1 MLACAKRLDI
11 TPSGP
16 VWMDGMIRAH
26 PSTGVHDP
34 IYAKALALAHSR
46 RPEDCF
52 VLVSLDVCVL
62 RTEDARDIRQTA
74 ARAAGIPAGNIILAA
89 THNHSGPAL
98 AGILTPAADA
108 YLGELKPRLSDL
120 IAQTAGGLAP
130 AAAGWAAGAEKTIS
144 HYRRLMADDGHVVMN
159 WEPYAPEH
167 IIGPLGKIDPEV
179 LALRVTAAGA
189 AAEPIALL
197 FNHAGHPN
205 VLSGDN
211 YLISG
216 DYPGLAEKIL
226 QEKCGGVAL
235 FLNGAQG
242 SVDIDGLKD
251 RDDAG
256 LQRVAR
262 ALAETVRPLADK
274 IRLADQPIAG
284 ANHTFNVPSRKITDE
299 EIEWANGILKQTGG
313 AIQSMADGVGDDY
326 KARLYTSLRQIQ
338 DQDIVIEQTC
348 VAVGDAAL
356 ITFPGELF
364 TEIGM
369 RIKAKSPFRHTAIV
383 GLANGYIG
391 YVPTAKAI
399 LEGGYESDT
408 RRLDAAAE
416 DLIVEHSLKL
426 LNRVQRAQR

>member
-1 MLACAKRLDI
+1 MLACAKRMDI

-16 VWMDGMIRAH
+16 VWMDGMIRSH

-34 IYAKALALAHSR
+34 IYAKALALANSS
-46 RPEDCF
+46 RPEECF

-62 RTEDARDIRQTA
+62 RTEDALEIRLTA
-74 ARAAGIPAGNIILAA
+74 SGKTGIPAGNIILAA

-98 AGILTPAADA
+98 AGILNPTAEE
-108 YLGELKPRLSDL
+108 YLSGLKPRVSDL
-120 IAQTAGGLAP
+120 IAHTVRGLAP

-159 WEPYAPEH
+159 WEPFAPEH

-179 LALRVTAAGA
+179 LALRVTAAGEP
-189 AAEPIALL
+189 AEPIALL

-256 LQRVAR
+256 LQRVAS
-262 ALAETVRPLADK
+262 ALAGAVRTLSDK
-274 IRLADQPIAG
+274 IKPSDLKVMG
-284 ANHTFNVPSRKITDE
+284 ANHSFNVPARKITDE
-299 EIEWANGILKQTGG
+299 EMDWAAGILKQTGG
-313 AIQSMADGVGDDY
+313 AIQAMADGVGDDY
-326 KARLYTSLRQIQ
+326 KARLFTSLRQIQ
-338 DQDIVIEQTC
+338 DQDIAIEQTC

-369 RIKAKSPFRHTAIV
+369 RIKSKSPFRHTAIV
-383 GLANGYIG
+383 GLANGYTG
-391 YVPTAKAI
+391 YIPTAKAI
-399 LEGGYESDT
+399 LEGGYEPDT
-408 RRLDAAAE
+408 RRLDASAE
-416 DLIVEHSLKL
+416 DLIVTHSLKL
-426 LNRVQRAQR
+426 LNQAHRPEG